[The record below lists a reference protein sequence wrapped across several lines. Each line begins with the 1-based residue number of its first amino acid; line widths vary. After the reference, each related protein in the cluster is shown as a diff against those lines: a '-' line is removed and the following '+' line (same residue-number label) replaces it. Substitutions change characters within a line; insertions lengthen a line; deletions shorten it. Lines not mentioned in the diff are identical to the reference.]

1 MGWHYPEVS
10 WTELERLLSQGA
22 LSAEDISKLE
32 DSLKSEGIDLGQ
44 FQNLVHEEVSST
56 RELRTKYAE
65 LHCHSHFS
73 FLDGASSPQALV
85 EEAVIQGLDALAITD
100 HNGFYGVVK
109 FAEAAKAYG
118 LPTIYGAE
126 LTLGLTEEQIARKD
140 PSGQHLL
147 VLARNPD
154 GYAALS
160 RIITESQMRGTKGS
174 PRLNVEQIAGSLI
187 DDDKNNLVFLTGC
200 RKGIVPAALNEG
212 VDKAEQKLAHLIE
225 LFGKDNVVV
234 ELWDHNN
241 PQDCE
246 RNDELYELAQ
256 TYDLTHVATNN
267 VHYAN
272 YSYAQLA
279 SSISAIRSRSSL
291 ESALPWMAAAPA
303 SFIRSGNEQ
312 ARRFVR
318 YPGAVQNAYDLGM
331 SCAFDLSLIAPK
343 LPPFKP
349 GKHYEQ
355 EVLVES
361 EIEFLRNLAEQGATR
376 MYGKRSDPDAVKAWQ
391 QIDYEL
397 NIIEELGFAGYFLIV
412 WDIVEFCN
420 SNDIYCQGRG
430 SAANS
435 AVCYVLGVT
444 RADAVGLGLLFERFL
459 SAAREGPPDIDI
471 DIESGRREEAI
482 QYVYNKYGRTHAA
495 QVANVISYQAR
506 SAVRDASKA
515 LGYSVGQ
522 QDAFSKAVSHYRP
535 EDETSR
541 SSADQTY
548 SAQHKQRVQD
558 QMSLPE
564 DVLDL
569 AGQFQQLPRH
579 LGIHTGGM
587 VICDRPII
595 EVCPVERARM
605 NKRTVLQWD
614 KDDCAAA
621 GLVKFDLLGLGM
633 LSAVHETVD
642 QIELM
647 LDEVVD
653 LALIDQE
660 DAVYDMLCRADTIGI
675 FQVESR
681 AQMSTLPRLKPR
693 TFYDLVV
700 EIALIRPGPI
710 QGGSVHPYIRRR
722 NGEEEVTYLH
732 PLMKPAL
739 EKTLGVPLF
748 QEQMMQLAI
757 DVASFSAQDADQL
770 RQAMAAKR
778 SQERMNTLKSRF
790 YAGMEANGIADEI
803 KHEIWAK
810 LAAFANFGFP
820 ESHSISFAYLVYSSS
835 WLKLHYPAAFCVGL
849 LNSQPMGFYSPH
861 SLIQDARRHG
871 VVSFGPCINKSL
883 PKAGLEQ
890 TNEWTPMTPPVGVDA
905 KSDVIGQFNKARR
918 DKGLGVRLGLT
929 SINQVS
935 EELADTIVANSPYE
949 SIEDFI
955 RKTKLNSKM
964 NIGVLE
970 NLAQAGAFDSIEENR
985 RDALWKVGALQHVSD
1000 QTLEGI
1006 VTGLD
1011 VPELSNQ
1018 TGEDIAYADLTTTG
1032 IAINGHPTVFIRD
1045 ELTKSGVVEVADLT
1059 TLDSEKVKVA
1069 GIVTHKQRPPTAH
1082 GVTFMTLED
1091 ETGLANIV
1099 VSPGCWKRYNDVLVD
1114 NPGLIIKGRIERKE
1128 SVINLIAE
1136 KFEGLNLKTV
1146 PASRDYR

>member
-1 MGWHYPEVS
+1 
-10 WTELERLLSQGA
+10 
-22 LSAEDISKLE
+22 
-32 DSLKSEGIDLGQ
+32 
-44 FQNLVHEEVSST
+44 
-56 RELRTKYAE
+56 
-65 LHCHSHFS
+65 
-73 FLDGASSPQALV
+73 
-85 EEAVIQGLDALAITD
+85 
-100 HNGFYGVVK
+100 
-109 FAEAAKAYG
+109 
-118 LPTIYGAE
+118 
-126 LTLGLTEEQIARKD
+126 
-140 PSGQHLL
+140 
-147 VLARNPD
+147 
-154 GYAALS
+154 
-160 RIITESQMRGTKGS
+160 
-174 PRLNVEQIAGSLI
+174 
-187 DDDKNNLVFLTGC
+187 
-200 RKGIVPAALNEG
+200 
-212 VDKAEQKLAHLIE
+212 
-225 LFGKDNVVV
+225 
-234 ELWDHNN
+234 
-241 PQDCE
+241 
-246 RNDELYELAQ
+246 
-256 TYDLTHVATNN
+256 
-267 VHYAN
+267 
-272 YSYAQLA
+272 
-279 SSISAIRSRSSL
+279 
-291 ESALPWMAAAPA
+291 
-303 SFIRSGNEQ
+303 
-312 ARRFVR
+312 
-318 YPGAVQNAYDLGM
+318 
-331 SCAFDLSLIAPK
+331 
-343 LPPFKP
+343 
-349 GKHYEQ
+349 
-355 EVLVES
+355 
-361 EIEFLRNLAEQGATR
+361 
-376 MYGKRSDPDAVKAWQ
+376 
-391 QIDYEL
+391 
-397 NIIEELGFAGYFLIV
+397 
-412 WDIVEFCN
+412 
-420 SNDIYCQGRG
+420 
-430 SAANS
+430 
-435 AVCYVLGVT
+435 
-444 RADAVGLGLLFERFL
+444 
-459 SAAREGPPDIDI
+459 
-471 DIESGRREEAI
+471 
-482 QYVYNKYGRTHAA
+482 
-495 QVANVISYQAR
+495 
-506 SAVRDASKA
+506 
-515 LGYSVGQ
+515 
-522 QDAFSKAVSHYRP
+522 
-535 EDETSR
+535 
-541 SSADQTY
+541 
-548 SAQHKQRVQD
+548 
-558 QMSLPE
+558 
-564 DVLDL
+564 
-569 AGQFQQLPRH
+569 
-579 LGIHTGGM
+579 
-587 VICDRPII
+587 
-595 EVCPVERARM
+595 M

-614 KDDCAAA
+614 KDDCATA

-1018 TGEDIAYADLTTTG
+1018 TGDDIAYADLTTTG

-1045 ELTKSGVVEVADLT
+1045 ELTKSGVVEVADLI

-1099 VSPGCWKRYNDVLVD
+1099 VSPGCWKRYSDVLVD

-1128 SVINLIAE
+1128 SV
-1136 KFEGLNLKTV
+1136 TV
-1146 PASRDYR
+1146 SYTHLTLPTTPYV

>member
-522 QDAFSKAVSHYRP
+522 QDAFSKAVSHF
-535 EDETSR
+535 R
-541 SSADQTY
+541 SEEQPGSKADQTY
-548 SAQHKQRVQD
+548 SAQHKQQVQN
-558 QMSLPE
+558 QMSIPV
-564 DVLDL
+564 DVANL